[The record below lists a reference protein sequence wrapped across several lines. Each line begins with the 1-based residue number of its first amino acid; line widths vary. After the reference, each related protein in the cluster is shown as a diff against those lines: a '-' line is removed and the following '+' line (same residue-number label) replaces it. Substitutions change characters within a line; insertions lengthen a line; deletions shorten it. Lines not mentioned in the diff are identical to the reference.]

1 MRKFK
6 FNIQGNQ
13 FEIEVISIEENIAEM
28 LVNGQTIHVEVDKT
42 LAQTKTPRLMRTP
55 AIPSTDSSPS
65 SLKTSHPGAPKGSGT
80 IKSPL
85 PGTIIAIHVRKGDV
99 VRIGQKLITLEAMKM
114 ENDIKSDKE
123 GTIAD
128 IRVNQGDNVMEG
140 DILISVA

>member
-13 FEIEVISIEENIAEM
+13 FEIEVINIEENIAEM

-42 LAQTKTPRLMRTP
+42 LPQTKTPRLMRTP

-65 SLKTSHPGAPKGSGT
+65 GHKTNPPGGPKGSGT

-85 PGTIIAIHVRKGDV
+85 PGTIIAIHVRQGDA
-99 VRIGQKLITLEAMKM
+99 VRIGQKLLTLEAMKM

-123 GTIAD
+123 GTVTNIK
-128 IRVNQGDNVMEG
+128 VNQGDNVMEG
-140 DILISVA
+140 DILITIS

>member
-6 FNIQGNQ
+6 FNVQGQQ
-13 FEIEVISIEENIAEM
+13 FEIEVVNIEENIAEM

-42 LAQTKTPRLMRTP
+42 LPQTKTPRLVRTP

-65 SLKTSHPGAPKGSGT
+65 SLKTSHPSGPKGSGT

-85 PGTIIAIHVRKGDV
+85 PGTIISIHVKQGDS

-123 GTIAD
+123 GTISD

-140 DILISVA
+140 DVLISIA